1 MFIDGH
7 KYARISSA
15 TTTVV
20 NAEKGKLNLIAVS
33 GNSGTIT
40 IYDNTAA
47 SGQIL
52 AVIPAITVPNSL
64 YFEVAFLTG
73 LTIVTSAACELLVS
87 YQ

>member
-20 NAEKGKLNLIAVS
+20 KAEKGKLNLIAVS

-64 YFEVAFLTG
+64 YFEVAFLTV